1 MIDEK
6 KLEKLA
12 RLQSDAGIVSLYL
25 RFEPRLMYD
34 RGLAV
39 TKLKSAFERFDRRE
53 RSEEKKRAAGRERR
67 RIESF
72 LNDWTPSGRAL
83 AVFACEPADIWEVIP
98 LSVSLPTLVTVDT
111 TTNTRPL
118 ALLLDEFPRILV
130 CVVQRDKATLYVSEQ
145 REGALA
151 DSVTSDVPGR
161 HSTGG
166 WSQARFGR
174 HTEFHVEKHLQE
186 VVSALEEID
195 KKESFDRLILG
206 GTVETTSETERLL
219 PESIRD
225 RLVASVPVD
234 VKHESEDE
242 ILERAREASERA
254 ERKEEEEL
262 VRTISER
269 TNSGGRGVLGL
280 DETLRA
286 LVDGR
291 IEKMVLVEDLEAPGW
306 ECPECD
312 YVALTKLDRCPVCGS
327 AVEEVPNIVDVA
339 VERAFLNGAKVDFVF
354 DGPAKD
360 RLSAQGN
367 VGALLRY

>member
-6 KLEKLA
+6 QLERLA
-12 RLQSDAGIVSLYL
+12 RLESDAGIVSAYL
-25 RFEPRLMYD
+25 RLDPRLMYD

-39 TKLKSAFERFDRRE
+39 TKLKSAFERFERRE
-53 RSEEKKRAAGRERR
+53 SSKEKKEAARRERR

-72 LNDWTPSGRAL
+72 LNDWTPSGRAI
-83 AVFACEPADIWEVIP
+83 AFFACEPADIWEVIP
-98 LSVSLPTLVTVDT
+98 LSVSLPTLMTVDN

-145 REGALA
+145 REGTVA
-151 DSVTSDVPGR
+151 DSLASEVPGR
-161 HSTGG
+161 HSAGG

-195 KKESFDRLILG
+195 KKEPFDRLILG
-206 GTVETTSETERLL
+206 GTTETTSETERLL
-219 PESIRD
+219 PDSIRS

-242 ILERAREASERA
+242 ILERAREASGKA

-262 VRTISER
+262 VGTISER
-269 TNSGGRGVLGL
+269 TNAGGRGVLGL

-291 IEKMVLVEDLEAPGW
+291 IEKMVLIEDLEAPGW
-306 ECPECD
+306 ECTGCD
-312 YVALTKLDRCPVCGS
+312 YVALTELDQCPVCGS
-327 AVEEVPNIVDVA
+327 EVEAVANIVDVA
-339 VERAFLNGAKVDFVF
+339 VERAFLNGAKVDFIF
-354 DGPAKD
+354 DGPAKNQ
-360 RLSAQGN
+360 LEKQGN
-367 VGALLRY
+367 IGALLRY